1 MSDRLYQNRTKWKES
16 VNPKVNLKEVS
27 PIRKDLEVIV
37 AATDVDHHLDQVYKR
52 IGNKARLKGF
62 RPGKVPRSVLEQHFR
77 QDAES
82 EAVRDLINQSY
93 PLALR
98 EVGVMPI
105 ASPQIRVTSF
115 GPSQDLAYE
124 AMIEIPPQFEVK
136 GYQGLELS
144 KDKIEVT
151 DQEIADNLKALQDRL
166 TQLTPLIEDRPTQE
180 KDVIALD
187 YLGTLDGKPV
197 AGFEGKDFLVELGH
211 GYLFPE
217 IEKVLVGA
225 KIGEKRQ
232 TRVTLP
238 EAWADKNL
246 AGKSIDYD
254 LTVKQIKQK
263 KVPELNDD
271 FAKDVGPFESLDALK
286 AKIKEDVARGKEQ
299 AAKNKLRRDVID
311 KLIAENDFMV
321 PEAMIQIEMEDM
333 FRRFEGNLRA
343 QNITLEQAGITVEDF
358 YAKNRDEAIHR
369 VRGALIFD
377 AVARKENIAVTAEE
391 IDKRVEEMAKL
402 AGQQAPVWKKY
413 FREHNMLGRVEGA
426 LLEEKALDFVLSRST
441 MKTK

>member
-1 MSDRLYQNRTKWKES
+1 M
-16 VNPKVNLKEVS
+16 NPKVNLKEVS

-37 AATDVDHHLDQVYKR
+37 AATDVDRHLDQVYKR

-136 GYQGLELS
+136 GYQGLELN

-151 DQEIADNLKALQDRL
+151 DQELADNLKALQDRL

-358 YAKNRDEAIHR
+358 YAKNRDEAVHR

-377 AVARKENIAVTAEE
+377 AVARKENISVTAEE

-426 LLEEKALDFVLSRST
+426 LLEEKALDFVLSLSSL
-441 MKTK
+441 KAK